1 MPMAYFSNETIFTN
15 SERFKTTLGLHRQ
28 IFHGIVPLNNFIPL
42 LVEKSPQNTT
52 FYFEYML

>member
-42 LVEKSPQNTT
+42 LVEKSPPKYN
-52 FYFEYML
+52 FLF